1 MIKRFSKLMYGGL
14 GEGKLAEAYL
24 EKDGKRISI
33 DGACHYYLAVVDPDK
48 GGGYYPYDY
57 GFPYYLT
64 EPKAKDLSNPLF
76 VIYNPGFKIPVE

>member
-1 MIKRFSKLMYGGL
+1 MIKRFSKLMYAGL

-33 DGACHYYLAVVDPDK
+33 DVAYHYYLAVVDPDK

-64 EPKAKDLSNPLF
+64 EPNAKDLSNPLF